1 MKKFFPIIFTL
12 SAALVLG
19 ACGGDDDNGNGNG
32 EGENGSG
39 STSDDPNFLS
49 LLTGG
54 TGGTYY
60 PLGGAMATII
70 ADETDIQTTAQ
81 SSNASA
87 DNLIQLRD
95 GEAEIGF
102 TQTDVM
108 SDALEGI
115 NAFDEPIDNISA
127 LGALYP
133 ETIQIVTTADSGI
146 ETVEDLEGRA
156 VSVGAPGSG
165 TYVNAEQILEIY
177 GMTMDDIDEQR
188 LSFEE
193 STSGLQ
199 DGNIDAAF
207 ITAGTPTGAVSG
219 LTATN
224 DIALVTMSSDKVE
237 ELVEMYPYY
246 APITVEAGTY
256 EGIDSDVDTVAVYA
270 MVAVSNSLSEDLVYN
285 MTKAIF
291 ERTDEIAHERSSSI
305 QLETA
310 QEGIGFDL
318 HPGAQRYFD
327 EQE

>member
-1 MKKFFPIIFTL
+1 MKKAFPILFTL
-12 SAALVLG
+12 SAALLLG
-19 ACGGDDDNGNGNG
+19 ACGGDDDNGNGDNG
-32 EGENGSG
+32 GS
-39 STSDDPNFLS
+39 SDDPSFLS

-70 ADETDIQTTAQ
+70 SEETGLQTTAQ

-87 DNLIQLRD
+87 DNLAQLRD

-108 SDALEGI
+108 SDAIEGI
-115 NAFDEPIDNISA
+115 NAFDEPIDNVSA

-133 ETIQIVTTADSGI
+133 ETIQIVTTAGSGI

-188 LSFEE
+188 LSFDE

-224 DIALVTMSSDKVE
+224 DIALVTMSPDKVD
-237 ELVEMYPYY
+237 ELVEKYPFY

-256 EGIDSDVDTVAVYA
+256 DGIDSAVDTVAVYA
-270 MVAVSNSLSEDLVYN
+270 MIAVSNSLSEDLVYN
-285 MTKAIF
+285 MTKAIY

-305 QLETA
+305 QLETS